1 MPSFYPL
8 PVAVSAGFVAIHVV
22 FDGSSRIMNETRT
35 ITGVHRFV
43 VMEMKETLI
52 AMVALV
58 VLSSCTT
65 QEKQQT
71 ELGNDVVTAR
81 MVLESSPLGSGP
93 DSANDLDVD
102 ILALSPEMM
111 DFLDRNVK
119 VVGNRDEQLRR
130 LARSVMNPGEF
141 QLDYDDST
149 RTAQDTFEIRRGNC
163 FSFTS
168 MFVAMSRYLGLEASY
183 QEVEIP
189 PNWSMSG
196 QSYIFSQHINAYV
209 DLLNGRTRVVDFNS
223 YDYVIEHGSRKISD
237 ERAFAHFFNNLGAEQ
252 MLSADSAGAYPNF
265 RQSLLLDDR
274 FSPAWINMGIL
285 HRREGYPDYAE
296 ASYLEALEVDPDNL
310 MALSNLANLYMQQEE
325 PELAEE
331 YAARVR
337 SHRMRNPYYRYHK
350 AGEAFAEGDY
360 ETAIEDLKYAIQKRK
375 EEDQF
380 YYLLSLSYLMSGDRE
395 EAQKWMKRAE
405 DAARQKEDQ
414 QKYHHKLDLL
424 RGLDED

>member
-1 MPSFYPL
+1 ML
-8 PVAVSAGFVAIHVV
+8 
-22 FDGSSRIMNETRT
+22 
-35 ITGVHRFV
+35 
-43 VMEMKETLI
+43 
-52 AMVALV
+52 ALV
-58 VLSSCTT
+58 LISACATP
-65 QEKQQT
+65 EIKQSLPAG
-71 ELGNDVVTAR
+71 EVITAR
-81 MVLESSPLGSGP
+81 MVLESSPLVSGP
-93 DSANDLDVD
+93 DPANVPDID

-111 DFLDRNVK
+111 DFLDRNVTI
-119 VVGNRDEQLRR
+119 VASRDYQLTR
-130 LARSVMNPGEF
+130 LIRAVMNPSEF
-141 QLDYDDST
+141 QLVYDDST
-149 RTAQDTFEIRRGNC
+149 RTARDTFEMRRGNC

-196 QSYIFSQHINAYV
+196 ESYVFSQHINAHV
-209 DLLNGRTRVVDFNS
+209 NLLNGRTREVDFNA
-223 YDYVIEHGSRKISD
+223 YDYVIEHDSRIITD

-252 MLSADSAGAYPNF
+252 MLAADSAGAYPNF
-265 RQSLLLDDR
+265 RKSLLLDDR

-296 ASYLEALEVDPDNL
+296 ASYLKALEVDPDNL
-310 MALSNLANLYMQQEE
+310 MALSNLANLYIEQEK

-331 YAARVR
+331 YVARVR

-395 EAQKWMKRAE
+395 GAQKWMKRAE
-405 DAARQKEDQ
+405 DVARQKKDQ